1 MEGLEIR
8 FLQSCGRGGREGG
21 QGGYVSVPILSFLP
35 STPPSLPSSL
45 PSSLPY
51 LWGRLCPPP
60 FPLEK
65 GSRCSCFFAS
75 DRAGKGA
82 SSDDKGRCHHLG
94 REGGASREKR
104 EREKKVRN
112 LDRFKGAISFLLD
125 GKEESRR
132 APGGEEGGREEGCK
146 GGGGREGG
154 H

>member
-1 MEGLEIR
+1 MTRETLAVYACMHR
-8 FLQSCGRGGREGG
+8 GRREG
-21 QGGYVSVPILSFLP
+21 
-35 STPPSLPSSL
+35 
-45 PSSLPY
+45 
-51 LWGRLCPPP
+51 
-60 FPLEK
+60 
-65 GSRCSCFFAS
+65 
-75 DRAGKGA
+75 
-82 SSDDKGRCHHLG
+82 G